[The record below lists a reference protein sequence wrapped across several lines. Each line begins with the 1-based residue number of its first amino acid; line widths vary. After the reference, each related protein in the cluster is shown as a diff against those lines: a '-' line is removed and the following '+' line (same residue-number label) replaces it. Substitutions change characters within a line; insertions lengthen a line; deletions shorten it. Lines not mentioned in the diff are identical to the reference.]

1 MSSYSIIIP
10 IHNEEANIPALLKG
24 LEFYAKNHEILI
36 IDDGSQDDSYE
47 LLSKCS
53 FIQFVRFE
61 QNSGKGVAI
70 RKGLEMAAYEQIII
84 SDGDMELDPAE
95 INKLMVLDKELG
107 IVCVFGSRY
116 ENIKPFTSFWDF
128 GNFFFTG
135 LFNMIHG
142 SDHSD
147 ALCCAKAFFRDDL
160 NLENISAIG
169 FDIDVE
175 LAGHLTKNLSE
186 IQTVYL
192 SYKRRSKKEGKK
204 LSFKDSW
211 HILKRILKS

>member
-1 MSSYSIIIP
+1 MI
-10 IHNEEANIPALLKG
+10 
-24 LEFYAKNHEILI
+24 
-36 IDDGSQDDSYE
+36 
-47 LLSKCS
+47 
-53 FIQFVRFE
+53 
-61 QNSGKGVAI
+61 
-70 RKGLEMAAYEQIII
+70 
-84 SDGDMELDPAE
+84 
-95 INKLMVLDKELG
+95 LDKDPG

-116 ENIKPFTSFWDF
+116 ENITPFTSLWEF

-135 LFNMIHG
+135 LFNMVHG

-175 LAGHLTKNLSE
+175 LAGNLTKNLSE

>member
-1 MSSYSIIIP
+1 MPYTIIIP
-10 IHNEEANIPALLKG
+10 IHNEETNIPALLEG
-24 LEFYAKNHEILI
+24 MELYAKNHEILI
-36 IDDGSQDDSYE
+36 IDDGSKDGSYE

-53 FIQFVRFE
+53 FIQIVRFE

-70 RKGLEMAAYEQIII
+70 RKGLEMAAYKQIII
-84 SDGDMELDPAE
+84 LDGDMELDPEE
-95 INKLMVLDKELG
+95 INKLMILDKDSG

-116 ENIKPFTSFWDF
+116 ENIKPFVSVWEF

-135 LFNMIHG
+135 LFNMVHG
-142 SDHSD
+142 SDNPD
-147 ALCCAKAFFRDDL
+147 ALCCAKAFFKDDL
-160 NLENISAIG
+160 NLEHISAIG

-175 LAGHLTKNLSE
+175 LAGNLTKNLSE

-204 LSFKDSW
+204 LNFKDGW
-211 HILKRILKS
+211 IILKRILKS

>member
-1 MSSYSIIIP
+1 MPYTIIIP
-10 IHNEEANIPALLKG
+10 IHNEEANIPTLLEELK
-24 LEFYAKNHEILI
+24 LYTPDHEVLI
-36 IDDGSQDDSYE
+36 IDDGSTDGSFT
-47 LLSKCS
+47 LLSKYAY
-53 FIQFVRFE
+53 INLIRMGK
-61 QNSGKGVAI
+61 NSGKGAAI
-70 RKGLEMAAYEQIII
+70 RKGLEQATHNKVII
-84 SDGDMELDPAE
+84 SDGDLELDPKE
-95 INKLMVLDKELG
+95 ISILMILDKEKG
-107 IVCVFGSRY
+107 IQCVFGSRY
-116 ENIKPFTSFWDF
+116 KTIHPFTSFWDF

-135 LFNMIHG
+135 LFNMVHG

-147 ALCCAKAFFRDDL
+147 ALGCAKAFFRDDL